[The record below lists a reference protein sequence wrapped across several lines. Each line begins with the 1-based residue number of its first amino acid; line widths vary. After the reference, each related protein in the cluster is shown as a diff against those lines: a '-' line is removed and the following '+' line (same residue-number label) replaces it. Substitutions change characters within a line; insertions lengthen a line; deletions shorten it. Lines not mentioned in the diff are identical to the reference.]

1 MSRVGKKPIQIP
13 AGVEVKIENGTIIVK
28 GPKGSLSKEIPAGI
42 LVEQKEKEIV
52 VSPKS
57 INKRNKALWGLMRML
72 ISNMVDGVTKGFE
85 KKLEMEGVGFR
96 ANVQGTDLVL
106 EVGFSHDVKIPAP
119 EGLKYVME
127 KNVIIVSGTD
137 KELVGQTAAVI
148 RRVRPPEP
156 YKGKGIRYQGEII
169 RRKLGKK
176 AATAG
181 GAG

>member
-13 AGVEVKIENGTIIVK
+13 AGVEVKIEDGNISAK
-28 GPKGSLSKEIPAGI
+28 GPKGSISKEIPAGI
-42 LVEQKEKEIV
+42 LVELKEKEIT

-57 INKRNKALWGLMRML
+57 INKRNKALWGLVRM
-72 ISNMVDGVTKGFE
+72 IIFNMVDGVTKGFE

-96 ANVQGTDLVL
+96 SNVQGNDLVL
-106 EVGFSHDVKIPAP
+106 EVGFSHDVKVPAP
-119 EGLKYVME
+119 EGIKYSME
-127 KNVIIVSGTD
+127 KNVIVVSGID

-148 RRVRPPEP
+148 RRVKPPEP

-176 AATAG
+176 AAAAG

>member
-13 AGVEVKIENGTIIVK
+13 AGVEVKIEDGKISAK
-28 GPKGSLSKEIPAGI
+28 GPKGFISKEIPAGI
-42 LVEQKEKEIV
+42 LVELKEKEVV

-57 INKRNKALWGLMRML
+57 INKRNKALWGLVRMI

-96 ANVQGTDLVL
+96 SNIQGNDLVL
-106 EVGFSHDVKIPAP
+106 EVGFSHDVKVPAP
-119 EGLKYVME
+119 EGIKYSME
-127 KNVIIVSGTD
+127 KNVIVVSGID

-148 RRVRPPEP
+148 RRVKPPEP
-156 YKGKGIRYQGEII
+156 YKGKGIRYQGEVV

>member
-13 AGVEVKIENGTIIVK
+13 AGVEVKIEDGKISAK
-28 GPKGSLSKEIPAGI
+28 GPKGFISKEIPAGI
-42 LVEQKEKEIV
+42 LVELKEKEVV

-57 INKRNKALWGLMRML
+57 INKRNKALWGLVRMI

-96 ANVQGTDLVL
+96 SNIQGNDLVL
-106 EVGFSHDVKIPAP
+106 EVGFSHDVKVPAP
-119 EGLKYVME
+119 EGIKYSME
-127 KNVIIVSGTD
+127 KNVIVVSGID

-148 RRVRPPEP
+148 RRVKPPEP
-156 YKGKGIRYQGEII
+156 YKGKGIRYQGEVI

>member
-13 AGVEVKIENGTIIVK
+13 AGVEVKIEDEKINVK
-28 GPKGSLSKEIPAGI
+28 GIKGSISKEIPAGI
-42 LVEQKEKEIV
+42 LVEQKEKEII

-57 INKRNKALWGLMRML
+57 INKRNKALWGLMRMI
-72 ISNMVDGVTKGFE
+72 ISNMVDGVTKGFD
-85 KKLEMEGVGFR
+85 KKLEMEGVGFK
-96 ANVQGTDLVL
+96 ANIQGNDLVL
-106 EVGFSHDVKIPAP
+106 EVGFSHNVKVPAP
-119 EGLKYVME
+119 EGIKYSME
-127 KNVIIVSGTD
+127 KNVIVVSGID

-148 RRVRPPEP
+148 RRVKPPEP